1 MRKMQQK
8 KAGIRVGVRT
18 LPLLGI
24 LLVALIFLLHNYLWA
39 ARVKDIA
46 KIGNSQ
52 MHQLIGYGVVVGLN
66 KTGDSS
72 EVLFTMQSVKNMLSN
87 FGINIAPTNMKIKSV
102 AAVIVTATL
111 PPFVK
116 KGSTIDVLVSS
127 LGDATSLQGG
137 TLLST
142 QLQLLD
148 GKIIA
153 VAQGPVSIGGF
164 NVESGGGFRAK
175 AGGESMSK
183 NHPTVGRIPNGAI
196 IQHEYQTNIMPQH
209 TLSIV
214 LNKPDFTTAARLQSI
229 INASIADNIA
239 TAVDAAIVNVNIPTE
254 ETNLVNFISTI
265 ENLTIVP
272 DTTATVVID
281 ERTGTVVMGENVQI
295 STVAVAHGSL
305 SIRISIEDE
314 ISQPQPFSSAQTVV
328 GPQTEVRVDE
338 TSEKLMVVKSGVDIN
353 EVVKALNAIGAT
365 PRDLISILQAI
376 KEAGALQA
384 ELIIM

>member
-1 MRKMQQK
+1 ME
-8 KAGIRVGVRT
+8 
-18 LPLLGI
+18 LPLLGM
-24 LLVALIFLLHNYLWA
+24 LLVALIFILQNYLWA

-46 KIGNSQ
+46 RIGGAQ
-52 MHQLIGYGVVVGLN
+52 IHQLIGYGVVVGLN
-66 KTGDSS
+66 GTGDSS
-72 EVLFTMQSVKNMLSN
+72 DVLFTTQSVKNMLSN
-87 FGINIAPTNMKIKSV
+87 FGVNISPTNLKMKSV

-142 QLQLLD
+142 QLQMFD
-148 GKIIA
+148 GRIIA
-153 VAQGPVSIGGF
+153 FAQGPVSIGGF
-164 NVESGGGFRAK
+164 NVESAGGFSAK

-196 IQHEYQTNIMPQH
+196 IQREYHTDIMQEATDAPEGLPQRQ

-214 LNKPDFTTAARLQSI
+214 LNRPDFTTAARLQSI
-229 INASIADNIA
+229 INSSIADNIA

-254 ETNLVNFISTI
+254 ETNLVNFISAI
-265 ENLTIVP
+265 ENLKIVP

-295 STVAVAHGSL
+295 STVAVAHGNL
-305 SIRISIEDE
+305 SIRISTEGE
-314 ISQPQPFSSAQTVV
+314 ISQPQPLSSGQTVV
-328 GPQTEVRVDE
+328 VPQTEVKVDE
-338 TSEKLMVVKSGVDIN
+338 SSEQLMVVKSGVDIN